1 MRVALALLLCCACR
15 TPARPSSPTADEL
28 EFHRR
33 ALVVDAH
40 SDVTEAV
47 RYEQY
52 DLGVAHR
59 DHHQDIPRM
68 REGGLSAQV
77 LSIFVQP
84 GRFRA
89 EQFFDEAQTQIE
101 AIRKA
106 VSAHPAEL
114 SLARSA
120 REVRENARRGVIS
133 VLLGVEGAHMLLPGT
148 EEEQLDHLRVFAFQ
162 GVRYLT
168 LTWANSNP
176 IGGSSGDEGETQ
188 GLTDFGRRLLA
199 EMERLGVLVDL
210 AHVSDPLFWDAIRA
224 AKKPVLVSHSSAR
237 ALTNH
242 PRNLTDAQLK
252 AVARNG
258 GAACVNF
265 SRGFLDDRFRK
276 AALPVANQTK
286 DLKTTDRR
294 KAFLA
299 ANLPDVPVSR
309 LIDHI
314 EHMVRV
320 AGSDHVCLGSD
331 FDGVPMVPSGLE
343 DVSRLPVI
351 TSELLRRGLP
361 RPDVEKVLGLNV
373 LRILEA
379 NEPQPPK
386 NSTGSAGG
394 LGARENG
401 QLHHARR

>member
-15 TPARPSSPTADEL
+15 TPARPPSPSEDEL
-28 EFHRR
+28 DFHRR
-33 ALVVDAH
+33 VLVVDTH
-40 SDVTEAV
+40 SDVTEAI

-52 DLGVAHR
+52 DLGVLHQ

-68 REGGLSAQV
+68 RQGGLSAQF

-89 EQFFDEAQTQIE
+89 EQFFDEAQTQID
-101 AIRKA
+101 AVRKA
-106 VSAHPAEL
+106 VAAHPADL
-114 SLARSA
+114 ALARSA
-120 REVRENARRGVIS
+120 REVRENARRGLIS

-176 IGGSSGDEGETQ
+176 VGGSSGDEGETQ
-188 GLTDFGRRLLA
+188 GLTDLGRRVIA
-199 EMERLGVLVDL
+199 EMERLGVVVDL
-210 AHVSDPLFWDAIRA
+210 AHVSDPLFWDALRA
-224 AKKPVLVSHSSAR
+224 VTKPVLVSHSSSR
-237 ALTNH
+237 ALANH

-265 SRGFLDDRFRK
+265 SRGFLDDDFRK
-276 AALPVANQTK
+276 AALPVANRTK
-286 DLKTTDRR
+286 DLRTSERR
-294 KAFLA
+294 KAFEA
-299 ANLPDVPVSR
+299 AGLPDVPVSR

-314 EHMVRV
+314 EHMVTV
-320 AGSDHVCLGSD
+320 AGPDHVCLGSD

-343 DVSRLPVI
+343 DVGKLPVI
-351 TSELLRRGLP
+351 TSELLRRGMP
-361 RPDVEKVLGLNV
+361 RPDVSKILGLNV
-373 LRILEA
+373 LRVLDA
-379 NEPQPPK
+379 ND
-386 NSTGSAGG
+386 
-394 LGARENG
+394 R
-401 QLHHARR
+401 H

>member
-1 MRVALALLLCCACR
+1 MRVALALLVCCACT
-15 TPARPSSPTADEL
+15 TPSRPLPPGEDEL
-28 EFHRR
+28 EIHRR
-33 ALVVDAH
+33 ALVVDTH

-52 DLGVAHR
+52 DLGIAHT

-68 REGGLSAQV
+68 QQGGLKAQFF
-77 LSIFVQP
+77 SIFVQP

-101 AIRKA
+101 AVHKA
-106 VSAHPAEL
+106 VAAHRGEL
-114 SLARSA
+114 ALARTA
-120 REVRENARRGVIS
+120 REVRENARSGRIS

-176 IGGSSGDEGETQ
+176 VGGSSGDEGETQ
-188 GLTDFGRRLLA
+188 GLTDLGRRVIA
-199 EMERLGVLVDL
+199 EMETLGVVVDL
-210 AHVSDPLFWDAIRA
+210 AHVSDPLFWDALRA
-224 AKKPVLVSHSSAR
+224 AKRPVLVSHSSSRSLA
-237 ALTNH
+237 NH

-265 SRGFLDDRFRK
+265 SRGFLDDTFRK
-276 AALPVANQTK
+276 AAVPVANQTK
-286 DLKTTDRR
+286 DLKTSDRR

-351 TSELLRRGLP
+351 TSELLRRRLP

-386 NSTGSAGG
+386 NSTGSAGE
-394 LGARENG
+394 AD
-401 QLHHARR
+401 AV

>member
-68 REGGLSAQV
+68 REGGLSAQF

-106 VSAHPAEL
+106 VAAHPAEL
-114 SLARSA
+114 SLARTA

-133 VLLGVEGAHMLLPGT
+133 ILLGVEGAHMLLPGT
-148 EEEQLDHLRVFAFQ
+148 DEEQLDHLRVFAFQ

-168 LTWANSNP
+168 LTWASSNP
-176 IGGSSGDEGETQ
+176 VGGSSGDDGDTQ
-188 GLTDFGRRLLA
+188 GLTALGRRLIA
-199 EMERLGVLVDL
+199 ELEKLGVVIDL
-210 AHVSDPLFWDAIRA
+210 AHASDPLFWDALRVA
-224 AKKPVLVSHSSAR
+224 TRPVLVSHSSSR
-237 ALTNH
+237 AIANH

-265 SRGFLDDRFRK
+265 SRGFLDDGFRK
-276 AALPVANQTK
+276 AAIPVANQTR
-286 DLKTTDRR
+286 DLRTSERR
-294 KAFLA
+294 KAFQA

-314 EHMVRV
+314 EHMVAV
-320 AGSDHVCLGSD
+320 AGADHVCLGSD
-331 FDGVPMVPSGLE
+331 FDGVPMVPVGLE
-343 DVSRLPVI
+343 DVSKLPVI
-351 TSELLRRGLP
+351 TSELLRRGMP
-361 RPDVEKVLGLNV
+361 RPDVAKVLGLNI

-379 NEPQPPK
+379 NEIRTK
-386 NSTGSAGG
+386 
-394 LGARENG
+394 
-401 QLHHARR
+401 